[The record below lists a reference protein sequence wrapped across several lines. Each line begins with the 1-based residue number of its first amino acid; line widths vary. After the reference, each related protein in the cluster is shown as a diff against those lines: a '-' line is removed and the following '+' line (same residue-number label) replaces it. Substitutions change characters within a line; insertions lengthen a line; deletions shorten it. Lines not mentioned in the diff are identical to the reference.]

1 MKFMK
6 RLLVTGFCATLVM
19 SSVNSVYAADSLAA
33 LYSNTED
40 IQLENLGENTIG
52 IQSSDE
58 QGVVSVTEDE
68 TERIITIIDS
78 DTGTTNYIKYDKN
91 ANTVYSSLTGETIDL
106 TTEKDYQ
113 PDTESPSA
121 RSVTSYETK
130 KISYAQIKRIVGN
143 VATAA
148 SVIGA
153 ILFFVPSAQSIG
165 GALSAVGTIVDFLK
179 SGLPASS
186 SHGIKLKIKV
196 TRYYR
201 GTSKNK
207 HVYKIIRSIVGGS
220 IY

>member
-19 SSVNSVYAADSLAA
+19 SSVNSVYAEDSIAT

-58 QGVVSVTEDE
+58 QGVVSVTENE

-78 DTGTTNYIKYDKN
+78 DTGTTNYIKYDKS

-106 TTEKDYQ
+106 TTEKEYQ
-113 PDTESPSA
+113 PDTASPST

-153 ILFFVPSAQSIG
+153 ILYFVPSAQSIG
-165 GALSAVGTIVDFLK
+165 GALTEVGTIVDFLK
-179 SGLPASS
+179 SGIPASS

-196 TRYYR
+196 TKYYR

-207 HVYKIIRSIVGGS
+207 HVYKTIRFIVGGS